1 MKVHIQSRSENHINI
16 FFDFFELSS
25 LQKIELRSAMICK
38 AEPSIYLGGHVSIRG
53 NKLNFDSVN
62 KIDFDQH
69 KIDFEEFKKRVIH
82 HLGLS

>member
-1 MKVHIQSRSENHINI
+1 MSVHIQSRSENHINI
-16 FFDFFELSS
+16 FFDFLEHSVL
-25 LQKIELRSAMICK
+25 KHRELRSAMICK
-38 AEPSIYLGGHVSIRG
+38 SKPSIYLGGHVSIKG

>member
-1 MKVHIQSRSENHINI
+1 MLMK
-16 FFDFFELSS
+16 
-25 LQKIELRSAMICK
+25 M

-69 KIDFEEFKKRVIH
+69 KIDFEEFKKLVIH